1 MRYEPAGVCRVN
13 PNLYEEG
20 RVCLSLLG
28 TWTGHRQEMW
38 TTDSNCLQVR
48 DGLGDESVGFRTA
61 VIIVA
66 FREGCD
72 KSSRINILL
81 CSWWCPSRG

>member
-1 MRYEPAGVCRVN
+1 MCRVN

-38 TTDSNCLQVR
+38 TTASTILQVCEAA
-48 DGLGDESVGFRTA
+48 DIIGFRA
-61 VIIVA
+61 
-66 FREGCD
+66 
-72 KSSRINILL
+72 
-81 CSWWCPSRG
+81 